1 MIAASCE
8 EKTRAPNALK
18 IAMHGVDL
26 TLTATTPLTIKRAVL
41 NASGRRKVRQR
52 RTADQN

>member
-41 NASGRRKVRQR
+41 NARQR